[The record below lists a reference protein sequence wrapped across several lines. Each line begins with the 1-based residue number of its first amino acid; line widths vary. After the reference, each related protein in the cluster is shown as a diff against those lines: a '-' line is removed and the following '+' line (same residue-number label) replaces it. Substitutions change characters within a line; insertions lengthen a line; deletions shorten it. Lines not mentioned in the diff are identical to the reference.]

1 MSIKQTMAVMSI
13 ATVFSGCTWFS
24 SSKTSSSNRGLVNS
38 AVNSVTPTAV
48 WAGSLEFASPE
59 TATPDILAAIAACE
73 CAPAFGEK
81 YAHSLLLQRG
91 IVPELL
97 VPTVRNEIRTN
108 SKLDLLKQIAG
119 PFSGVLRTVFLSDS
133 TLLNEIRSGVLE
145 KVKVA
150 TNWTSLTNMPFR
162 FSLFPPVTPIAQSSS
177 GTWENSTEISAQAA
191 RWAFFF
197 KQEGLWTGAPAL
209 TREDHSEQL
218 VQIMLILSEM
228 EYAFG
233 LSPDA
238 SGKPYGGLALDLAD
252 PSGTPPSAFDPRK
265 PYTSA
270 KFLAGRYTV
279 GIPTDPDG
287 VDIALN
293 SREAWQNSISA
304 YSLDEQAKLWNAA
317 AQLFKRLRP
326 KSRTFIKPLFAANT
340 GIFPDETHTIGLIFL
355 ASLEP
360 LLLNQFIDK
369 ANLSITTLRSVPKQ
383 PPVADLIGTPRV
395 LAIARLLDALT
406 QWNDALQNIDDITLP
421 AETKQQILNAPVSIK
436 EAMQFTVMKLLGET
450 VRVIPGMPSTPEN
463 VEIFIPKNGGAQQDI
478 AATAEVIA
486 ALAKASRIGFQSPF
500 LKQRL
505 GVLINRFG
513 NSTLPQASV
522 YPAELRPADL
532 FWSLAAIKEWQQH
545 SIDTAKYPWLIPT
558 SLELQSM
565 VNKWDAAR

>member
-1 MSIKQTMAVMSI
+1 MSIKQTIAIALMATI
-13 ATVFSGCTWFS
+13 CSGCTWFS
-24 SSKTSSSNRGLVNS
+24 NSKTMPKSIVLPPSIT
-38 AVNSVTPTAV
+38 NSVTPASI
-48 WAGSLEFASPE
+48 WAGSLEFVSPE
-59 TATPDILAAIAACE
+59 TATPDILNAIAACE

-81 YAHSLLLQRG
+81 YAHTLLLQRG

-108 SKLDLLKQIAG
+108 SKLDLLKQLAG

-133 TLLNEIRSGVLE
+133 TLLDEIRTGVLD
-145 KVKVA
+145 KVKAA
-150 TNWTSLTNMPFR
+150 TNWTSLSSMPFR
-162 FSLFPPVTPIAQSSS
+162 FSLFPPVTPIAQSTI
-177 GTWENSTEISAQAA
+177 GTWDNSMDIAAQAA

-197 KQEGLWTGAPAL
+197 KQEGLWTGATAL

-218 VQIMLILSEM
+218 VQIMLILSEI

-233 LSPDA
+233 LSPDVT
-238 SGKPYGGLALDLAD
+238 GKPFGGLALDVAD
-252 PSGTPPSAFDPRK
+252 PMGTPPSSFDPRK
-265 PYTSA
+265 PYTTA

-293 SREAWQNSISA
+293 SREAWQSSVSA
-304 YSLDEQAKLWNAA
+304 FSLDEQAKIWNAG

-326 KSRTFIKPLFAANT
+326 KARTFIKPLFAANT
-340 GIFPDETHTIGLIFL
+340 GIFPEETHTMGLIFL
-355 ASLEP
+355 ASIEP

-369 ANLSITTLRSVPKQ
+369 TNISITTLRSIPKQ

-406 QWNDALQNIDDITLP
+406 QWNDALQNINDIDLP
-421 AETKQQILNAPVSIK
+421 ADTKKQITNAPASLK

-463 VEIFIPKNGGAQQDI
+463 VEIFIPKNGGAQPDI
-478 AATAEVIA
+478 AATAEVIT
-486 ALAKASRIGFQSPF
+486 ALAEASRIGFQSPF
-500 LKQRL
+500 LKQRI
-505 GVLINRFG
+505 GVIINRFG
-513 NSTLPQASV
+513 NYTLPQAKN
-522 YPAELRPADL
+522 YQNDIRPADL
-532 FWSLAAIKEWQQH
+532 FWSLAALKEWTQQ
-545 SIDTAKYPWLIPT
+545 SIDTTKYPWLIPT